1 VRKTLTIGRLG
12 HQGDGI
18 AKSADHEVFV
28 PFSLPGEI
36 VSGEI
41 IQGRILAPLVV
52 TPSPDRVQPPC
63 PHFRACGGCALQ
75 HASDSYLAEWK
86 IGVVKTAIA
95 AQGLAGEIEGVST
108 SPPQS
113 RRRATLAARRTK
125 KGALVGFHS
134 RATKTIIA
142 IPACTLLHPDILAA
156 VPAFE
161 ALTKLGASRKGEI
174 AFSVTVSDAGLDV
187 AVTDAKQADGPFLA
201 QLGAFAGQAGFAR
214 LSWNSEVIATPRPP
228 VQMFGE
234 VGVVPP
240 PAGFLQATKA
250 GQTALTDAVKHALG
264 PARKIADLFAGC
276 GTFTLPLAKGAEV
289 AAYESDADAL
299 AALEIAS
306 RGAGGLKPVRTE
318 VRDLFRRPLLPAEL
332 DYFDA
337 VVIDPPRAGA
347 KAQTGFLAQSTV
359 PVIAF
364 VACNPATFARDA
376 RDLVAGGYH
385 LDWVRVVDQF
395 RWSPHVELV
404 AKFSRGRAK

>member
-1 VRKTLTIGRLG
+1 VSDSLTITRLG

-18 AKSADHEVFV
+18 ATSGDREIFV
-28 PFSLPGEI
+28 PFTLAGEI

-41 IQGRILAPLVV
+41 IDGRLPAPRVLK
-52 TPSPDRVQPPC
+52 PSPDRVTPPC
-63 PHFRACGGCALQ
+63 PHFKTCGGCALQ
-75 HASDSYLAEWK
+75 HASDAYLADWK
-86 IGVVKTAIA
+86 IGVVKTALA
-95 AQGLAGEIEGVST
+95 AQGLVGEIEGIST

-134 RATKTIIA
+134 RAAQTIIP

-156 VPAFE
+156 IPAFE

-187 AVTDAKQADGPFLA
+187 AVTDAKPADGPLLA

-214 LSWNSEVIATPRPP
+214 LSWNSDIIATPRPP
-228 VQMFGE
+228 VQIFGE

-240 PAGFLQATKA
+240 PGGFLQATKA
-250 GQTALTDAVKHALG
+250 GQMALTDAVKHAVG
-264 PARKIADLFAGC
+264 PARRIADLFAGC

-299 AALEIAS
+299 AALEIAG
-306 RGAGGLKPVRTE
+306 RQAQGLKPVTTE
-318 VRDLFRRPLLPAEL
+318 VRDLFRRPLLPADL
-332 DYFDA
+332 GHFDA

-347 KAQTGFLAQSTV
+347 KAQTGFLAQSSV

-364 VACNPATFARDA
+364 VSCNPATFARDA

-385 LDWVRVVDQF
+385 LDGVRVVDQF